1 MPTSPDASVA
11 IGRLARGRRLL
22 HVLVFALALFGATG
36 AAAFADTL
44 TVVTGTGTHRLNV
57 EVAADE
63 DSRELGLMFRN
74 SLAPDAGMLFEFD
87 KDQPVAMW
95 MKNTYISLDMV
106 FIASNGRVV
115 NIERN
120 TTPESLDVIESAG
133 PVRAVL
139 EVAAGT
145 ADRLGI
151 APGAQVRHPFF
162 ERRDV
167 VARP

>member
-1 MPTSPDASVA
+1 VA
-11 IGRLARGRRLL
+11 RFRGRPLL
-22 HVLVFALALFGATG
+22 AVLAVALGLLGTAG
-36 AAAFADTL
+36 AAPVRADTL
-44 TVVTGTGTHRLNV
+44 TIVTGTGTHRLNV
-57 EVAADE
+57 EIAANE
-63 DSRELGLMFRN
+63 DSRELGLMFRR

-95 MKNTYISLDMV
+95 MKNTYVSLDMV
-106 FIASNGRVV
+106 FISTDGHVV

-120 TTPESLDVIESAG
+120 TTPESLDVIQSNG

-162 ERRDV
+162 EHHN
-167 VARP
+167 VATRP

>member
-1 MPTSPDASVA
+1 
-11 IGRLARGRRLL
+11 
-22 HVLVFALALFGATG
+22 LALVLALSGAG
-36 AAAFADTL
+36 LGQALADTL
-44 TVVTGTGTHRLNV
+44 TVVTGTGTHTLNV

-63 DSRELGLMFRN
+63 DSRELGLMFRR

-106 FIASNGRVV
+106 FISADGHVV

-120 TTPESLDVIESAG
+120 TTPESLDVVGSDG

-151 APGAQVRHPFF
+151 APGARVRHPFF
-162 ERRDV
+162 DRRDV
-167 VARP
+167 VTRP